1 MINDG
6 YLYSEFYLLQFGQW
20 TYQEIQN
27 LSFSSSLVL
36 ENVSDWNS
44 ENVNLRKQKKHQL
57 SVKYLE
63 YHYEKENLLCTN
75 ILEGLIVHSDGFY
88 GLMHIIHLEQ
98 ILIILTEDVYILIIS
113 YLF

>member
-1 MINDG
+1 MMDG
-6 YLYSEFYLLQFGQW
+6 YLYSEFYLLVFGHI
-20 TYQEIQN
+20 YQEIQIQN

-98 ILIILTEDVYILIIS
+98 K
-113 YLF
+113 

>member
-1 MINDG
+1 MNDG
-6 YLYSEFYLLQFGQW
+6 YIYSEFYLLQFGQW

-98 ILIILTEDVYILIIS
+98 KQMMLAEDVCIS
-113 YLF
+113 I